1 MPELPEVETVRR
13 GLNKLVSGQK
23 INAVHLNYQRMI
35 KSDLSGFLAYLPG
48 KTILTVSRRG
58 KYLLFEIGDKTLVS
72 HLRMEGKYQLFPS
85 EAVPDHKHFHAF
97 FTLSNGQT
105 LVYQDVRKFGTMEL
119 VDQGKLLAFFKGK
132 KIGPEPI
139 ASEFTLAPFQEKLI
153 KSTKKIKPYLLDQT
167 LVAGLGNIYVDEV
180 LWLSKIHPSEIASNL
195 SKKQIA
201 ELRQAIISVL
211 DEGVKRGGSTIR
223 SYKNALGMAGTMQDC
238 LKVYAKKDQPCQR
251 CGRPIEKYKLSGRG
265 THFCPHCQHL
275 KKG

>member
-1 MPELPEVETVRR
+1 MPELPEVETVRQ

-23 INAVHLNYQRMI
+23 IISVALNYNRMI
-35 KSDLSGFLAYLPG
+35 QSDLSEFLAYLPG

-58 KYLLFEIGDKTLVS
+58 KYLLFELGDKTLIS

-85 EAVPDHKHFHAF
+85 EAVPDNHHFHAF
-97 FTLSNGQT
+97 FALSNGQT

-119 VDQGKLLAFFKGK
+119 VDQGKLLAFFGGK

-139 ASEFTLAPFQEKLI
+139 ASEFTLAPFQEKLV

-180 LWLSKIHPSEIASNL
+180 LWLSKIHPSEIARNL

-201 ELRQAIISVL
+201 DLRQAIISVL

-223 SYKNALGMAGTMQDC
+223 SYKNALGMAGTMQDS
-238 LKVYAKKDQPCQR
+238 LKVYAKKDQPCHI
-251 CGRPIEKYKLSGRG
+251 CGRPIEKYKLAGRG

>member
-23 INAVHLNYQRMI
+23 IISVQLTYQRMI
-35 KSDLSGFLAYLPG
+35 RSDISEFLAYLPG
-48 KTILTVSRRG
+48 KTILTVNRRG
-58 KYLLFEIGDKTLVS
+58 KYLLFELGDKTLIS

-85 EAVPDHKHFHAF
+85 EAIPDNKHFHVF
-97 FTLSNGQT
+97 FTLANGQS

-119 VDQGKLLAFFKGK
+119 VEQNQLLTFFKGK

-139 ASEFTLAPFQEKLI
+139 ASEFTLAPFQAKLV
-153 KSTKKIKPYLLDQT
+153 KSSKKIKSFLLDQT

-195 SKKQIA
+195 SKEQIA
-201 ELRQAIISVL
+201 NLRQAIISVL

-223 SYKNALGMAGTMQDC
+223 SYKNVLGMDGTMQDC

-251 CGRPIEKYKLSGRG
+251 CGRPIEKYKLAGRG
-265 THFCPHCQHL
+265 THFCSYCQHL

>member
-119 VDQGKLLAFFKGK
+119 VDQDKLLAFFWGK
-132 KIGPEPI
+132 K
-139 ASEFTLAPFQEKLI
+139 
-153 KSTKKIKPYLLDQT
+153 
-167 LVAGLGNIYVDEV
+167 LGQN
-180 LWLSKIHPSEIASNL
+180 P
-195 SKKQIA
+195 
-201 ELRQAIISVL
+201 
-211 DEGVKRGGSTIR
+211 
-223 SYKNALGMAGTMQDC
+223 
-238 LKVYAKKDQPCQR
+238 
-251 CGRPIEKYKLSGRG
+251 
-265 THFCPHCQHL
+265 
-275 KKG
+275 

>member
-1 MPELPEVETVRR
+1 
-13 GLNKLVSGQK
+13 
-23 INAVHLNYQRMI
+23 
-35 KSDLSGFLAYLPG
+35 
-48 KTILTVSRRG
+48 
-58 KYLLFEIGDKTLVS
+58 
-72 HLRMEGKYQLFPS
+72 MEGKYQLFPS

-97 FTLSNGQT
+97 FALSNGQT

-119 VDQGKLLAFFKGK
+119 VDQDKLLAFFRGK

-139 ASEFTLAPFQEKLI
+139 ASEFTLAPFQEKLV

-180 LWLSKIHPSEIASNL
+180 LWLSKIHPSEIARNL

-201 ELRQAIISVL
+201 DLRQAIISVL

-223 SYKNALGMAGTMQDC
+223 SYKNALGLAGTMQDS
-238 LKVYAKKDQPCQR
+238 LKVYGKKDQPCHI
-251 CGRPIEKYKLSGRG
+251 CGRPIEKYKLAGRG